1 MADVGPVLFAGD
13 SVTRYQFM
21 TFMHFLASGKYQHP
35 FDGSQSLSDAT
46 EHWQTKLLN
55 QYDQLWAHAGDQ
67 VEEHGSS
74 GSGLHYTHNRSAHLE
89 RAHLSLR
96 LQADTSR
103 KAHLYYYYLGR
114 GLDEITGAIKWAMGQ
129 RQDWRYLIVNVCAH
143 YEKNRMGDISG
154 DVIAAVQWAHETYT
168 AAFAEAGTQLVWKSC
183 TTPQDNV
190 RERLDEEERKIA
202 EYAAATGSLLV
213 YDTRTVIQAATNQHL
228 VTTWSPGEV
237 HYLQFM
243 YEQWNDLLLNI
254 LCPDREGAASA
265 AGAADPDCEGVP
277 PPSGAEGE

>member
-1 MADVGPVLFAGD
+1 MCPQAHHGTSTRPVAACITCLTCIVPRNAA
-13 SVTRYQFM
+13 Y
-21 TFMHFLASGKYQHP
+21 AP
-35 FDGSQSLSDAT
+35 
-46 EHWQTKLLN
+46 
-55 QYDQLWAHAGDQ
+55 AHMP
-67 VEEHGSS
+67 
-74 GSGLHYTHNRSAHLE
+74 LT
-89 RAHLSLR
+89 
-96 LQADTSR
+96 
-103 KAHLYYYYLGR
+103 
-114 GLDEITGAIKWAMGQ
+114 
-129 RQDWRYLIVNVCAH
+129 RYLIVNVCAH